1 MTIRVSEPNFR
12 PVNAVYNMVAVW
24 IRLLELPIEYYE
36 LSVLREV
43 GSTIGL
49 VLRIDSNTGMEV
61 RSRYA

>member
-12 PVNAVYNMVAVW
+12 PVNAVCNMVAVW
-24 IRLLELPIEYYE
+24 IRLLKLPFKYYK

-49 VLRIDSNTGMEV
+49 VLRIDSNTATEV